1 MAGGELGVEGP
12 GGGDCHGVVQASA
25 AGGGVPAAEAVA
37 GLHRGLT
44 GSGGRA
50 PGDDGGG
57 DAALAVH
64 RASVGPGVPGHGDGH
79 AVGAHVTPAVPV
91 AVAVAAVVV
100 GAVAAVRAALSP
112 AVLGAGVRDPG
123 AVREAVALP
132 GPCIQ
137 LTVTDRAVGGHGV
150 LAGVVLLIPRGFHMI
165 LILILVFPA
174 PGAGLGP
181 AVERFGVILPLAV
194 GVGAV
199 GDAGIHQVAAVPA
212 ILIPVTVIPG
222 GVSIGVVAGA
232 ATTAS
237 TAAVIVAILVVIGAA
252 AVLVPAVIPG
262 VVNDAVGG
270 ASPAVTAAAGDGG
283 GQGDPVHVHDGRLPV
298 ILRPGVGQQTLVD
311 TGGGQ
316 GQDGVRVELVY
327 LEGPWGDSQGIVLAV
342 VQQDRVQTVTPGEG
356 VRPDDRGGV
365 GDLGG
370 DQVDTVGK
378 PVGQVGDGDRP
389 HVLKPDLL
397 DILPDLRPGLVVLAG
412 EGLHGAGAANGQDT
426 VPKGPGQVGLAD
438 GPGGVRLSG

>member
-64 RASVGPGVPGHGDGH
+64 RAPVGPSVPGHGDAH
-79 AVGAHVTPAVPV
+79 AVRTGVAPAIPV

-100 GAVAAVRAALSP
+100 GAVAAVRAALGP

-137 LTVTDRAVGGHGV
+137 LIVTDRAIGGHGV
-150 LAGVVLLIPRGFHMI
+150 LAGVVLLIPRGFHMV
-165 LILILVFPA
+165 LILILVLPA

-212 ILIPVTVIPG
+212 ILIPITVIPG

-270 ASPAVTAAAGDGG
+270 APPAVTAAAGDGG
-283 GQGDPVHVHDGRLPV
+283 GQGDPVHVHNGRLAIV
-298 ILRPGVGQQTLVD
+298 LRPGVGQQALVD

-316 GQDGVRVELVY
+316 SQYGVRVELVY
-327 LEGPWGDSQGIVLAV
+327 LEGPWGDGQGIILAV

-370 DQVDTVGK
+370 G
-378 PVGQVGDGDRP
+378 
-389 HVLKPDLL
+389 
-397 DILPDLRPGLVVLAG
+397 
-412 EGLHGAGAANGQDT
+412 
-426 VPKGPGQVGLAD
+426 
-438 GPGGVRLSG
+438 

>member
-1 MAGGELGVEGP
+1 M
-12 GGGDCHGVVQASA
+12 
-25 AGGGVPAAEAVA
+25 
-37 GLHRGLT
+37 
-44 GSGGRA
+44 
-50 PGDDGGG
+50 
-57 DAALAVH
+57 
-64 RASVGPGVPGHGDGH
+64 
-79 AVGAHVTPAVPV
+79 GAHVAPAVPV

-100 GAVAAVRAALSP
+100 GAVAAVRAALGP
-112 AVLGAGVRDPG
+112 AVLGAGVRNPG

-150 LAGVVLLIPRGFHMI
+150 LAGVVLLIPRGFHMV

-174 PGAGLGP
+174 SGAGLGP

-232 ATTAS
+232 ATTVSAS
-237 TAAVIVAILVVIGAA
+237 AAVISILPVIGTT
-252 AVLVPAVIPG
+252 AVLVPAVILG
-262 VVNDAVGG
+262 IVQDTVGS
-270 ASPAVTAAAGDGG
+270 APPTVAAAAGDGG
-283 GQGDPVHVHDGRLPV
+283 GQGDSVHIHDGRLAIV
-298 ILRPGVGQQTLVD
+298 FRPGVGQQALVD

-327 LEGPWGDSQGIVLAV
+327 LEGPRGDGQGIVLAV

-356 VRPDDRGGV
+356 VRPDDRSGV
-365 GDLGG
+365 GNLGG
-370 DQVDTVGK
+370 GQVDAVGK

-389 HVLKPDLL
+389 HILEPNLL

-412 EGLHGAGAANGQDT
+412 EGLHGASAANGQDT